1 MLVLLF
7 NTIEDA
13 INKLSIIKDQLLNL
27 REHYGLIKERMK
39 ENAETEE
46 RLVRLGFQPSHR
58 VITVQAIP
66 QIINIHIMPH
76 SAWLLNKLGAIENNI
91 NYVINEIEKI
101 SNYLNR
107 IKDRNASIM
116 IIIDYTNKKTRL
128 VIMP

>member
-46 RLVRLGFQPSHR
+46 RLVRLVFSHP
-58 VITVQAIP
+58 TV
-66 QIINIHIMPH
+66 
-76 SAWLLNKLGAIENNI
+76 
-91 NYVINEIEKI
+91 
-101 SNYLNR
+101 
-107 IKDRNASIM
+107 
-116 IIIDYTNKKTRL
+116 
-128 VIMP
+128 

>member
-1 MLVLLF
+1 
-7 NTIEDA
+7 
-13 INKLSIIKDQLLNL
+13 
-27 REHYGLIKERMK
+27 
-39 ENAETEE
+39 
-46 RLVRLGFQPSHR
+46 
-58 VITVQAIP
+58 
-66 QIINIHIMPH
+66 MPH